1 VHHRPI
7 LARKT
12 ASFLTQKPIAAI
24 PALAALA
31 VAACGSGGSV
41 PQASIA
47 TTLAAGSA
55 ALRQGNYHAAEQLF
69 WQVTQRDPKQV
80 AGYYDLGVA
89 YQNQGDDR
97 DALIAYAEAQRLD
110 EDFVPVIYNRAVLYS
125 ASDPQLAMFL
135 YRRVI
140 SIQDDSAT
148 AYLNLGL
155 LEAAHTPELRQQ
167 AEALLAR
174 AVRLD
179 PSLASHIPSAL
190 RTGLRAAS
198 AGASAAPGGKRASSS
213 PKG

>member
-1 VHHRPI
+1 
-7 LARKT
+7 
-12 ASFLTQKPIAAI
+12 
-24 PALAALA
+24 
-31 VAACGSGGSV
+31 VAACGGGGSV

-55 ALRQGNYHAAEQLF
+55 ALRHGNYRAAEGLF
-69 WQVTQRDPKQV
+69 LQVTQRDPKQV
-80 AGYYDLGVA
+80 AGYYDLGLA

-97 DALIAYAEAQRLD
+97 DALVAYAKAQRLD
-110 EDFVPVIYNRAVLYS
+110 EDFVPVLYNRAVLYS

-135 YRRVI
+135 YQRVI
-140 SIQDDSAT
+140 SIQHDSPT

-155 LEAAHTPELRQQ
+155 LEAAHAPELRHQ

-179 PSLASHIPSAL
+179 PALASQIPSAL
-190 RTGLRAAS
+190 RAGLRT
-198 AGASAAPGGKRASSS
+198 AGGGATAAPGTKASSS